1 MDLQYSTYVLYSVQY
16 ALLPMPFFCP
26 GYKTRVRSKYCCT
39 IQYTHYTVSR
49 MQKLDPNEK
58 LVFSCLE
65 TFTKGN
71 FFPIYH
77 RIKLSH

>member
-1 MDLQYSTYVLYSVQY
+1 MDLQYSTYVYMLFS
-16 ALLPMPFFCP
+16 PCPFFAQDIEGP
-26 GYKTRVRSKYCCT
+26 GKIKILLY
-39 IQYTHYTVSR
+39 YTHYTVSR

-71 FFPIYH
+71 FIPIYH